1 MTEQNELTYK
11 EMSAVA
17 DKNGFYLIPMAY
29 YNRMFE
35 EIYLLQQKLK
45 ARDKALENKKDDRR
59 KSLEELEAKRK
70 YWENKY
76 KELKEKQR

>member
-35 EIYLLQQKLK
+35 EIYNLRKKLDEVTK
-45 ARDKALENKKDDRR
+45 SRDD
-59 KSLEELEAKRK
+59 
-70 YWENKY
+70 W
-76 KELKEKQR
+76 KEKLRKEKMK

>member
-35 EIYLLQQKLK
+35 EIYNLRKKLESCQKS
-45 ARDKALENKKDDRR
+45 RDD
-59 KSLEELEAKRK
+59 
-70 YWENKY
+70 W
-76 KELKEKQR
+76 KEKLRKEKMK